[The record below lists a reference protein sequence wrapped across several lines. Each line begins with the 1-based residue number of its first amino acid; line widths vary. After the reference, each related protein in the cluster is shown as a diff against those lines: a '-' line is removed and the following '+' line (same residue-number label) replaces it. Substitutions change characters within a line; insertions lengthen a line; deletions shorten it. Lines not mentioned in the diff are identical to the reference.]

1 MVKKGEG
8 RAERQRSVKNAE
20 GLHYGHLHTS
30 VSPRGRLCDSE
41 PENVVAMVV
50 VAAAVVVVAT
60 VAAAIVGGACSDD
73 CSLVVPP
80 SSSET

>member
-1 MVKKGEG
+1 MVKKREG

-41 PENVVAMVV
+41 PENVVAVVV
-50 VAAAVVVVAT
+50 VAAAVVVVAA
-60 VAAAIVGGACSDD
+60 VAAAIVGGARCDG
-73 CSLVVPP
+73 CSLVAPP
-80 SSSET
+80 FSSKT